1 MRKRGPSTEEQ
12 WEQQEAQDQALL
24 DALAKRLPED
34 RAEDL
39 AERNSLAPLSRK
51 EYRELFGRRSRGR
64 HRSFLSPEQ
73 ASLGQR
79 LEHWLRQVPGF
90 AKFLERRGEEG
101 LEFEAELSSWEQKAA
116 ALRLGQ
122 GRRFR
127 KRWISLG
134 ALLLL
139 LLVLVLAAY
148 YSSRRSSRNPI
159 FHPARSG
166 QGDRRRG
173 PTGGRENEFQPG
185 SSQKRASD
193 QSGASRPAGSRPAGS
208 RPAGSKP
215 EPNPTLSPVPPALNQ
230 PSPGEGPPIERPEE
244 AAVERPLVQPTSELT
259 ADSPVETPTEASVE
273 MPIET
278 PTEAPPG
285 RSTAASTE
293 ASTEA
298 SDSSLEPPTVSP
310 TEDPTVP
317 SPGTGT
323 EAGAAERPS
332 P

>member
-90 AKFLERRGEEG
+90 AKLLERRGEEG

-116 ALRLGQ
+116 ALRPGQ

-166 QGDRRRG
+166 QGDRRRS
-173 PTGGRENEFQPG
+173 PAGGRGNEFQPG
-185 SSQKRASD
+185 SRQKRASD

-208 RPAGSKP
+208 KP
-215 EPNPTLSPVPPALNQ
+215 GPSPTASPVPPALNQ

-244 AAVERPLVQPTSELT
+244 AAAEPLPVQPTSELE
-259 ADSPVETPTEASVE
+259 ADSPVETPIEASVE

-278 PTEAPPG
+278 PTEAPPE

-310 TEDPTVP
+310 TEGPTEP
-317 SPGTGT
+317 RPGTGT